1 MKRNT
6 DFKSI
11 STFIRL
17 YSLARKNYYEI
28 LNLRRNCSD
37 KEIKDAFI
45 QMSKEYHP
53 DKNKD
58 EKAQEKFVSIV
69 EAYNVLGKPCSR
81 AQYDSM
87 ITVASH
93 TGTAT
98 GTSFVYRTHVPYNLR
113 NNPNYSFY
121 YEHQR
126 SANTSEKAK
135 TQGAEVK
142 KLPNYV
148 IIMMCFGVGLIGCL
162 LQIYVIRE
170 MYLAGSRRSL
180 ERSKY
185 LAAELDKV
193 RAAAHE
199 NTNEEQ
205 TRLLMEKIVTASN
218 PTVATASLGQA
229 LASEKK

>member
-1 MKRNT
+1 MYFMRRNT

-11 STFIRL
+11 STYVRF
-17 YSLARKNYYEI
+17 YSFARKNYYEV

-58 EKAQEKFVSIV
+58 VKAQEKFVRVV

-87 ITVASH
+87 FAVNSH
-93 TGTAT
+93 TTG
-98 GTSFVYRTHVPYNLR
+98 GTSYVYRTHVPYNLR
-113 NNPNYSFY
+113 NNPKYSYY
-121 YEHQR
+121 YEHQSTTNTNA
-126 SANTSEKAK
+126 SAKSSGTPI
-135 TQGAEVK
+135 K

-148 IIMMCFGVGLIGCL
+148 IIMMCCGVALIGCL
-162 LQIYVIRE
+162 LQICVIRE
-170 MYLAGSRRSL
+170 MYTVGRRQSI

-185 LAAELDKV
+185 LGEELDKV
-193 RAAAHE
+193 RAAAQG
-199 NTNEEQ
+199 NTNEFQ
-205 TRLLMEKIVTASN
+205 T
-218 PTVATASLGQA
+218 
-229 LASEKK
+229 